1 VETAARARRAAQE
14 GYDVISG
21 ISSAGAGLQLASA
34 RFDAAAE
41 RLVASTTDDG
51 GDIAAG
57 AVDFTSAAAGATAA
71 RFAFLASL
79 RAALTTNEMLD
90 TMLKLH

>member
-1 VETAARARRAAQE
+1 MCAVRLTGAT
-14 GYDVISG
+14 VISG
-21 ISSAGAGLQLASA
+21 ISSAGAGLQLAAA

-41 RLVASTTDDG
+41 RLAASTTDGG

-57 AVDFTSAAAGATAA
+57 AVDFTSAAAAATVA

-79 RAALTTNEMLD
+79 RTALTTNDMLD
-90 TMLKLH
+90 AMLGSG

>member
-1 VETAARARRAAQE
+1 
-14 GYDVISG
+14 VISG
-21 ISSAGAGLQLASA
+21 ISSAGVGLRLAAA

-41 RLVASTTDDG
+41 RVVASTADDG

-57 AVDFTSAAAGATAA
+57 SVDLSSATADVTAA

-79 RAALTTNEMLD
+79 RTALTTNDMLD
-90 TMLKLH
+90 TMLQSG